1 MTVNNERQIMPN
13 FILALRSFSPMV
25 AFAVISIV
33 AASAQ
38 AQSQQGGFVESE
50 EGSSRHEGYYYP
62 PLTSSEVYPARAE
75 TMPDTSKSRRLG
87 FIVGVTKGQT
97 AREYP
102 PTYAMYAKGADAEK
116 MIIVS
121 LYQDFIVN
129 LYQARALLAQMTAVS
144 RDLPLFVENRVEDYY
159 TFLDLLKLLG
169 FTELT
174 ITNGLTY
181 SHKYEIE

>member
-1 MTVNNERQIMPN
+1 MARNSERRIMLN
-13 FILALRSFSPMV
+13 FSSISRTLSLVALM
-25 AFAVISIV
+25 A
-33 AASAQ
+33 AASVVGAQ
-38 AQSQQGGFVESE
+38 AQAQTEQGGFVEAE
-50 EGSSRHEGYYYP
+50 EGTSRHEGYYYP
-62 PLTSSEVYPARAE
+62 PLTSSEIYPARAE
-75 TMPDTSKSRRLG
+75 TLPDTSKSRRLG

-102 PTYAMYAKGADAEK
+102 PPYAMYAKGADAEK

-121 LYQDFIVN
+121 LYDDYIVN

-174 ITNGLTY
+174 ITNGSTY